1 MARSKRTGVR
11 SAGQLLDH
19 LMIDRKKMA
28 VAFGLVAILAIMWGR
43 VLLGRKPAA
52 AMARETVTRASVRP
66 EPPRQVRFV
75 ELPKVPGRNDTIE
88 RDFFAVQDRACFRPK
103 GSARNPSADPEVHV
117 VSPDHAQEVIRRIAQ
132 RLKVEAVL
140 WSENPQAFINDQ
152 LRRVGEKITL
162 KEGTGSFEFE
172 VLRIYEDSVLVGCN
186 GTRLTLK
193 LAQDL
198 DVHK

>member
-1 MARSKRTGVR
+1 VQ
-11 SAGQLLDH
+11 SASQILDH
-19 LMIDRKKMA
+19 LMIDRKKTT
-28 VAFGLVAILAIMWGR
+28 VALGLIAIMAIMWGR
-43 VLLGRKPAA
+43 VLLGRRPGSAV
-52 AMARETVTRASVRP
+52 AREPASRP
-66 EPPRQVRFV
+66 AVQQEQPMKVRFV
-75 ELPKVPGRNDTIE
+75 ELPKLPGRNDSIE
-88 RDFFAVQDRACFRPK
+88 RDFFAVQDRACLRQNA
-103 GSARNPSADPEVHV
+103 GARNPSTDPEVRV

-152 LRRVGEKITL
+152 LRRVGEKITM

-186 GTRLTLK
+186 GTQLTLK

-198 DVHK
+198 EVHK